1 MDNWRHTILTKI
13 KMRLKIIT
21 RAIFINSVN
30 KSEKYKNKKEM
41 QNLQIESADSTTM
54 EREPAVLHADRKQ
67 KVVFESLNDLT
78 GEPTTSRNWLFIR
91 EQYVSI
97 ENGYQTGTKMMKEGV
112 QEFVTTESLC
122 GSALWQNFHD
132 LLISNESIANIN
144 SNRCPMDLCLSLCE
158 NASNQ
163 SEMDKIWILVQSQE
177 TSFLSKM
184 EIMKAMLTRNSI
196 VQNMIIC
203 LNLKRD
209 AIKSPAT
216 TYLLITIMEQCST
229 ASVYTEV
236 NLSKMGRITIFG
248 QITGQYLSFRNH
260 LWRKAQAAKIELKD
274 MEMNDDSRCC
284 SVQI

>member
-1 MDNWRHTILTKI
+1 
-13 KMRLKIIT
+13 MRLKIIT

-41 QNLQIESADSTTM
+41 QNLQIGSADSTTM

-144 SNRCPMDLCLSLCE
+144 SNRCPMELCLSLCE

-184 EIMKAMLTRNSI
+184 EIMKAIES
-196 VQNMIIC
+196 IC
-203 LNLKRD
+203 LNLKRH
-209 AIKSPAT
+209 AIMSLAT

-236 NLSKMGRITIFG
+236 NLSKMGRITIFE